1 MQGIADL
8 SAGLSNWLP
17 IIIALVSGI
26 FIGIGLALILRV
38 IQSKTGKELAEEFY
52 AESEDQ
58 RREHLNAVIEN
69 IKASFGS
76 LSLDALSKST
86 EEFLKLA
93 KATLEPERENAIKEL
108 DVKKGLIDQQ
118 LQRMSK
124 ELENVSTLMKDLE
137 RDRVEKFGQLASE
150 LKTASEQTA
159 SLMKV
164 TSTIREA
171 LASSKARGQWGERM
185 AEDVLNLAGFIEN
198 VNYLKQKSVEG
209 GGSRPDFTFLLPRDL
224 KLNMDVKFPL
234 DNYMKFLEA
243 ASEPERLKFRN
254 DFLRD
259 VRARIKEVTSREY
272 IDPEQKTVDCVI
284 LFIPNERIYAF
295 IHEQDS
301 TIFDNALRSKVV
313 LCSPIN
319 FITVLAVIRQAIESF
334 ALEKTSAELLSLFG
348 RFKKQWDQFLSRLDV
363 LGKRIGDVLK
373 EYESLMTTRRKQL
386 ESPLEKIENA
396 RIREGLPV
404 APEESGDETLK
415 LIKTEQNDEP

>member
-1 MQGIADL
+1 MLDVTSL
-8 SAGLSNWLP
+8 SGDLSNWLP
-17 IIIALVSGI
+17 ILIALVVGI
-26 FIGIGLALILRV
+26 LIGFALALILRV
-38 IQSKTGKELAEEFY
+38 IQAKTGKELAEELY
-52 AESEDQ
+52 AESEGQ
-58 RREHLNAVIEN
+58 RRENLNTVIEN

-93 KATLEPERENAIKEL
+93 RATLEPERQTTVKEL
-108 DVKKGLIDQQ
+108 DAKKGLIDQQ
-118 LQRMSK
+118 LQRMSR

-137 RDRVEKFGQLASE
+137 KDRVEKFGELASQ
-150 LKTASEQTA
+150 LKIASEQTT

-164 TSTIREA
+164 TTTIREA
-171 LASSKARGQWGERM
+171 LASSKVRGQWGERM

-234 DNYMKFLEA
+234 DNYVKFLES

-272 IDPEQKTVDCVI
+272 IDPEQNTVDCVI
-284 LFIPNERIYAF
+284 LFIPNEQIYAF

-301 TIFDNALRSKVV
+301 TIFDNALKSKVV

-319 FITVLAVIRQAIESF
+319 FITVLAVIRQAIDNF
-334 ALEKTSAELLSLFG
+334 ALERTSGELLSLFG
-348 RFKKQWDQFLSRLDV
+348 RFKKQWDEFLYRLEM
-363 LGKRIGDVLK
+363 LGKRIGDALK
-373 EYESLMTTRRKQL
+373 EYENLMTTRRRQL

-396 RIREGLPV
+396 RIKKGLPI
-404 APEESGDETLK
+404 APEDGDETLK
-415 LIKTEQNDEP
+415 LIKTEDEENF

>member
-1 MQGIADL
+1 MLDVTNLSGDL
-8 SAGLSNWLP
+8 INWLP
-17 IIIALVSGI
+17 VLIALLVGI
-26 FIGIGLALILRV
+26 FIGFGLALILRL
-38 IQSKTGKELAEEFY
+38 IQAKTGKELAEEIY
-52 AESEDQ
+52 AESEGQQ
-58 RREHLNAVIEN
+58 REQLNTVIEN
-69 IKASFGS
+69 LKASFGS

-93 KATLEPERENAIKEL
+93 KATLEPERETTVKEL
-108 DVKKGLIDQQ
+108 DAKKGLIDQQ

-198 VNYLKQKSVEG
+198 VNYLKQKSIEG

-224 KLNMDVKFPL
+224 TLNMDVKFPL
-234 DNYMKFLEA
+234 DNYVKFLEA
-243 ASEPERLKFRN
+243 PSESERLKLRN

-259 VRARIKEVTSREY
+259 VRARIKEVTTREY
-272 IDPEQKTVDCVI
+272 IDPEQNTVDCVI
-284 LFIPNERIYAF
+284 LFIPNEQIYAF

-301 TIFDNALRSKVV
+301 TIFDNALRNKVV

-319 FITVLAVIRQAIESF
+319 FITVLAVIRQAVDNF
-334 ALEKTSAELLSLFG
+334 ALERTSRELLSLFG
-348 RFKKQWDQFLSRLDV
+348 RFKKQWDEFLNRLDV
-363 LGKRIGDVLK
+363 LGKRIGDALK
-373 EYESLMTTRRKQL
+373 EYENLMTTRRRLL
-386 ESPLEKIENA
+386 ESPLEKIENV
-396 RIREGLPV
+396 RIKQGLPV
-404 APEESGDETLK
+404 APDEGDETLK
-415 LIKTEQNDEP
+415 LITSEQDDNS

>member
-1 MQGIADL
+1 MLDVAKL
-8 SAGLSNWLP
+8 SGDLSNWLP
-17 IIIALVSGI
+17 ILIAVVVGI
-26 FIGIGLALILRV
+26 LIGFGLALILRV
-38 IQSKTGKELAEEFY
+38 IQAKTGKELAEELY
-52 AESEDQ
+52 AESEGQ
-58 RREHLNAVIEN
+58 RRENLNTVIEN

-93 KATLEPERENAIKEL
+93 KATLEPERETTVKEL
-108 DVKKGLIDQQ
+108 DAKKGLIDQQ

-137 RDRVEKFGQLASE
+137 KDRVEKFGELASQ
-150 LKTASEQTA
+150 LKTASEQTT

-198 VNYLKQKSVEG
+198 VNYLKQKSIEG
-209 GGSRPDFTFLLPRDL
+209 GGSRPDFTFLLPRGL
-224 KLNMDVKFPL
+224 RLNMDVKFPL

-243 ASEPERLKFRN
+243 ASETERLKFRN

-259 VRARIKEVTSREY
+259 VRARIKEVTTREY
-272 IDPEQKTVDCVI
+272 IDPEQNTVDCVI
-284 LFIPNERIYAF
+284 LFIPNEQIYGF

-301 TIFDNALRSKVV
+301 TIFDNALRNKVV

-319 FITVLAVIRQAIESF
+319 FITVLAVIRQAVDNF
-334 ALEKTSAELLSLFG
+334 ALERTSAELLSLFG
-348 RFKKQWDQFLSRLDV
+348 RFKKQWDEFLYRLEM
-363 LGKRIGDVLK
+363 LGKRIGDALK
-373 EYESLMTTRRKQL
+373 EYENLMTTRRRQL

-396 RIREGLPV
+396 RIKQGLPI
-404 APEESGDETLK
+404 APEEGDEALK
-415 LIKTEQNDEP
+415 LIKTEKDENS

>member
-1 MQGIADL
+1 MLDVAKLSGDL
-8 SAGLSNWLP
+8 SSWLP
-17 IIIALVSGI
+17 ILIALVAGI
-26 FIGIGLALILRV
+26 LIGFGLALILRL
-38 IQSKTGKELAEEFY
+38 IQAKTGKELAEELY
-52 AESEDQ
+52 AKSEGQ
-58 RREHLNAVIEN
+58 RRENLNTVIEN

-93 KATLEPERENAIKEL
+93 KATLEPERETTVKEL
-108 DVKKGLIDQQ
+108 DAKKGLIDQQ

-137 RDRVEKFGQLASE
+137 KDRVEKFGQLASQ
-150 LKTASEQTA
+150 LKTASEQTT

-198 VNYLKQKSVEG
+198 VNYLKQKSIEG
-209 GGSRPDFTFLLPRDL
+209 GGSRPDFTFLLPRSL
-224 KLNMDVKFPL
+224 RLNMDVKFPL
-234 DNYMKFLEA
+234 DNYVKYLEA
-243 ASEPERLKFRN
+243 ATEPEKIKLRS

-259 VRARIKEVTSREY
+259 VRARIKEVTTREY
-272 IDPEQKTVDCVI
+272 IDPEQNTVDCVI
-284 LFIPNERIYAF
+284 LFIPNEQIYAF

-301 TIFDNALRSKVV
+301 TIFDNALKNKVV

-319 FITVLAVIRQAIESF
+319 FITVLAVIRQAVDNF
-334 ALEKTSAELLSLFG
+334 ALERTSGELLSLFG
-348 RFKKQWDQFLSRLDV
+348 RFKKQWDEFLYRLEV
-363 LGKRIGDVLK
+363 LGKRIGDALK
-373 EYESLMTTRRKQL
+373 EYENLMTTRRRQL

-396 RIREGLPV
+396 RIKQGLPI
-404 APEESGDETLK
+404 APEEGDEPLK
-415 LIKTEQNDEP
+415 LIKTDPDDEP